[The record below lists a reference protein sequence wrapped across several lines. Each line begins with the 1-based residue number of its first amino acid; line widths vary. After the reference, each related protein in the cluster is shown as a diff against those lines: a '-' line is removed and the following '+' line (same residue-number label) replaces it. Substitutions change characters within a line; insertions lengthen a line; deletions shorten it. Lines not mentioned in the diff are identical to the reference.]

1 MVVGLAGY
9 FPVEL
14 CRFLHNPG
22 PNTSGKKRAERLVR
36 RYGPYLGVLTV
47 MVLFGSYITLATMA
61 VAGLGGDRRA
71 HLSALAGSMLLALL
85 GYGATHTTLRAL
97 QPWLMSQEW
106 GEELLRRF
114 GIR

>member
-1 MVVGLAGY
+1 M
-9 FPVEL
+9 EL
-14 CRFLHNPG
+14 CRFVRNPG
-22 PNTSGKKRAERLVR
+22 PNTSGKRAEQLVR

-71 HLSALAGSMLLALL
+71 HLSALVGSMLLALL

-97 QPWLMSQEW
+97 QPWLMGQEW
-106 GEELLRRF
+106 GEEMLRRF